1 MNNEN
6 NQENEVKKISCP
18 KCSSQSI
25 IRRGFRATE
34 NRGKIQRFSCKE
46 CSHRFVIDDG
56 FFRMRN
62 SPLKVTSS
70 IDMFYRGIS
79 TRGVQAHLQSFFPH
93 NSSHMTIYRWVVRY
107 AKLISKFTDNLKIQP
122 IEELQIDEME
132 IGSRKSRYSGWFID
146 SIDTSTRYMVA
157 SAFTKT
163 REQKEIKNI
172 LYSAKQKTNNQIQI
186 CTSDGYTAY
195 PDAIKKVFGYN
206 RKLARDRVIH
216 NKVTQLKNEGFN
228 HKIER
233 MHNSIRHRIKTFRGF
248 HSIVPSNEL
257 MQGYRIFYNFVR
269 KHQAINCCP
278 YQLAI
283 PTLQLEPENKWLQLI
298 KLAKDFKNENN

>member
-1 MNNEN
+1 MNNKEDST
-6 NQENEVKKISCP
+6 QKYKYFCP
-18 KCSSQSI
+18 KCNSQNLI
-25 IRRGFRATE
+25 KRGFRQTE
-34 NRGKIQRFSCKE
+34 NRGKIQRFSCKD
-46 CSHRFVIDDG
+46 CGLRFVQDDG

-70 IDMFYRGIS
+70 IDMFYRGVS

-132 IGSRKSRYSGWFID
+132 IGSNKSKYSGWFID

-163 REQKEIKNI
+163 REQKEIKKI
-172 LYSAKQKTNNQIQI
+172 LNSAKQKTDNQIQI

-195 PDAIKKVFGYN
+195 PDAVKKVFGYN
-206 RKLARDRVIH
+206 RKLARDRTIH
-216 NKVTQLKNEGFN
+216 NKVTQLKGEGFN

-248 HSIVPSNEL
+248 HSLIPSNEL
-257 MQGYRIFYNFVR
+257 MQGYKIFYNFVR

-283 PTLQLEPENKWLQLI
+283 PTLQLSPENKWLQLI
-298 KLAKDFKNENN
+298 KLAKGFKNENN